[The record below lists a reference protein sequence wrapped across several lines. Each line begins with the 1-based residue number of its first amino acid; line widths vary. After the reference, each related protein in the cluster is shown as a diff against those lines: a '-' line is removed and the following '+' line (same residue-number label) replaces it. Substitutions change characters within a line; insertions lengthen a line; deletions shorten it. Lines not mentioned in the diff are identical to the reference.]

1 MISTGNEYIAI
12 PEIEPNSDVLSIN
25 VLSMERRGM
34 IEFRGR
40 DKPFLSLT
48 LTIDGKS
55 VILSERS
62 KDRYWIPEFGAA
74 NDTYD
79 VHSVLIAPRNQK
91 GFVQTLTIQNKGTQP
106 CSVALHLEGA
116 IDEILHTVNES
127 KRFEGSLHAYQSS
140 WSECPCFDIRL
151 GFPVLAIAPICS
163 GPSVWTYTEG
173 ETITFAMHASFDV
186 EAGAE
191 QSYSLFWGVG
201 YEEVSAVTTARELS
215 RQGFDVLLSETRSYL
230 DSIIR
235 ISGDEHLDRCLF
247 KNLLFSIYYA
257 TGKTIDTEELVLV
270 TSRSPR
276 YYVSAAYWDRD
287 ALLWSFPAI
296 LEVDEQLARE
306 MLFYASTKQK
316 RNVGT
321 HSRYID
327 GTVLEP
333 GFELD
338 ELCAPILAIEA
349 YREKTGEPVLEDENI
364 QSLIDLIILKL
375 HAVETETGL
384 YKTFL
389 QPTDDMHV
397 YPLLTYDNALVYRA
411 FSILAIWDWKGK
423 KGIWQ
428 QKSEQVKQAMEKH
441 LVKYHEGK
449 KQYIWSTDGQGNFDI
464 YDEPPG
470 SLLLLPLFGV
480 TSLTDEAYRNTVS
493 AITNPAYAYAFA
505 GTKYS
510 AIGCPHAPHPW
521 ILSLANKVR
530 MFQDKDALEKLLSAP
545 MDHGIACESIDEHTG
560 YSTTGEAFATCAG
573 YLSYVLIGELKARG
587 KWKTH

>member
-34 IEFRGR
+34 IEFRGG
-40 DKPFLSLT
+40 DKPFLSLG
-48 LTIDGKS
+48 LYIDGNK
-55 VILSERS
+55 VILTEREQ
-62 KDRYWIPEFGAA
+62 DRYWIPVFGSV
-74 NDTYD
+74 NETYEIR
-79 VHSVLIAPRNQK
+79 SIVLAPRDQK
-91 GFVQTLTIQNKGTQP
+91 GFVQKVTVQNNGEQTL
-106 CSVALHLEGA
+106 SVALQLDGS
-116 IDEILHTVNES
+116 IGEILHTVNES
-127 KRFEGSLHAYQSS
+127 KRFEGSLHAYKTA
-140 WSECPCFDIRL
+140 WSECPCFDIRS

-163 GPSVWTYTEG
+163 GPSTWTYTEG
-173 ETITFAMHASFDV
+173 KAITFDMHASFDV

-191 QSYSLFWGVG
+191 QSFSIYWGVG
-201 YEEVSAVTTARELS
+201 YEEVSAVTMARELS
-215 RQGFDVLLSETRSYL
+215 RQGFDALLSETRSYR
-230 DSIIR
+230 DTNIR
-235 ISGDEHLDRCLF
+235 TSGDERLDTCLF
-247 KNLLFSIYYA
+247 KNLIFSMYYA

-306 MLFYASTKQK
+306 MLFYVSTRQK
-316 RNVGT
+316 KNVGI

-327 GTVLEP
+327 GTILEP

-349 YREKTGEPVLEDENI
+349 YRIKTGEPILDDGNI
-364 QSLIDLIILKL
+364 ISLIERIIRKL
-375 HAVETETGL
+375 LAAETEIGL
-384 YKTFL
+384 YQTFL

-397 YPLLTYDNALVYRA
+397 YPLLTYDNALVYSV
-411 FSILAIWDWKGK
+411 FSILTTWDWKGK
-423 KGIWQ
+423 KDLWQ
-428 QKSEQVKQAMEKH
+428 QKSEQVKQAIETY
-441 LVKYHEGK
+441 LVKQHDGK
-449 KQYIWSTDGQGNFDI
+449 KQYVWSVDVQGNYDI

-470 SLLLLPLFGV
+470 SLLLLPLFGIA
-480 TSLTDEAYRNTVS
+480 SSTDETYIHTVS
-493 AITNPAYAYAFA
+493 KITDPAYKYSFA

-521 ILSLANKVR
+521 ILSLANSVR
-530 MFQDKDALEKLLSAP
+530 VSHDEEALEKLLSAP

-560 YSTTGEAFATCAG
+560 YSKTGEAFATCAG
-573 YLSYVLIGELKARG
+573 YLSYVLIGELKARET
-587 KWKTH
+587 WKTH